1 MRIAFILP
9 SLRRSGPII
18 VAKDIVSQI
27 YRKVSVDVY
36 YFDDITELEFD
47 CPTYKIQF
55 STKIDF
61 DKYDII
67 HSHGYRPDKYIWK
80 NKKVIKGKTVTT
92 MHNDIRFDLL
102 YTYNIVISLIF
113 RWLWLFFIRCQD
125 KVVVLSKS
133 IMNSYYKKYIKKE
146 KLTYIYNGR
155 PFVKYSLIDEHNM
168 NIINN
173 IKKNKYKIIGAN
185 AGLNK
190 RKCLTFIISVLPIM
204 PDYVFIIIGRGK
216 EKENLI
222 KLAKRLGVS
231 DRCYFLGYKNNATDY
246 LQYYDVYAMPSITE
260 GFGLALIEAAFAKK
274 SCICSTLDVF
284 KELYTNDEV
293 TFCNPGD
300 RQSLK
305 NAIEEAYE
313 ERVGKGEKAYERTS
327 ENYTIELMGQR
338 YLDLYSQLCKSSYE
352 KTNIK

>member
-18 VAKDIVSQI
+18 VARDIVSQI
-27 YRKVSVDVY
+27 YKKANVDVY

-47 CPTYKIQF
+47 CNAHKINY

-67 HSHGYRPDKYIWK
+67 HSHGYRANKYIWK
-80 NKKVIKGKTVTT
+80 NKKIIKGKTITT
-92 MHNDIRFDLL
+92 IHGDLRFDLL
-102 YTYNIVISLIF
+102 YTYNIIISLIF
-113 RWLWLFFIRCQD
+113 RWIWLFFIRSQD

-133 IMNSYYKKYIKKE
+133 IMDSYYRKYIKKE

-155 PFVKYSLIDEHNM
+155 PLVKYSLIDEDDMH
-168 NIINN
+168 IINN

-185 AGLNK
+185 AGLNN
-190 RKCLTFIISVLPIM
+190 RKGLKFIISVLPIM
-204 PDYVFIIIGRGK
+204 PDYVFILIGRGK
-216 EKENLI
+216 ERENLI

-231 DRCYFLGYKNNATDY
+231 DRCYFLGYKNNATNY
-246 LQYYDVYAMPSITE
+246 LQYYDIYAMPSITE

-274 SCICSTLDVF
+274 SCVCSNLDVF

-293 TFCNPGD
+293 TFCNPRH

-305 NAIEEAYE
+305 NAIEEAYNKRE
-313 ERVGKGEKAYERTS
+313 EKCEKAYKRAV
-327 ENYTIELMGQR
+327 ENYTVEIMGQR
-338 YLDLYSQLCKSSYE
+338 YMDLYNHLYNDKE
-352 KTNIK
+352 IK